1 MARRSDRNWRLDNG
15 HNCADL
21 HGTNESPRAFLMMID
36 KEVLAREIERSLSRV
51 ALRLAEALLQA
62 GHEEIDRLQA
72 SVDAIRTILSA
83 TK

>member
-1 MARRSDRNWRLDNG
+1 
-15 HNCADL
+15 
-21 HGTNESPRAFLMMID
+21 MMID

-72 SVDAIRTILSA
+72 SVDDIRTILSA